1 MGTRPNLQL
10 QGTFLDTQKDFISR
24 EAAEWN
30 KDNLQRY
37 DNKSASAAWL
47 EVRRFLADVRD
58 EKAKA
63 DKPRKKANPVEFLQ
77 QVRAEGAK
85 TTWPT
90 RKETGITTVMVFI
103 MVAIASVF
111 FLLVDLVLQFGV
123 GQILNLGG

>member
-1 MGTRPNLQL
+1 M
-10 QGTFLDTQKDFISR
+10 
-24 EAAEWN
+24 A
-30 KDNLQRY
+30 
-37 DNKSASAAWL
+37 KSKSGRNRGGGSKKQAPVDQPV
-47 EVRRFLADVRD
+47 E
-58 EKAKA
+58 AKA